1 MNMKSFKYCILLTS
15 LSVSI
20 YAQFTISG
28 GTITGG
34 QSTSSSEEFGLQ
46 GSSGSQTSDPVSSDS
61 FSVSQGSA
69 GITQQ
74 IYMRPPDIKL
84 FISDTLYKT
93 GESILVRGILTDLNG
108 VAGADFIYQKGGSND
123 SISIPMVAVDDSTY
137 EVLIDDSLLTPKNF
151 KSYIRGTD
159 NLSYSGGSDI
169 IKPTLGFGKNILS
182 MSIEGSKYP
191 KGIVSNRWRLVSFPG
206 VLKDEKIS
214 NPYKKKGYAFY
225 SWDMT
230 DSSWVISDSIKVGE
244 AYWFKHMYKNSIPFF
259 ADSGIALP
267 LDPYTMKLKEGWNMI
282 GSPFAFPVSVER
294 DSNLVSPLYFYG
306 DSSKKNGWEV
316 QNGIMNPWAGY
327 VVKSQSDTATIKLI
341 PFALEKNLGVA
352 KKINDS
358 WENKISIE
366 SNTYFDRS
374 GVIGSRKSAKDDE
387 DILDIQSLPILDNKL
402 SIVMSINNND
412 VFKNSSDIRSSYNM
426 NGVWDVRIIRSQE
439 DGEIIL
445 SNTFTGL
452 NELGLKIITL
462 DIQNRY
468 VHNILENKDYV
479 IRDNFRSIYELKFI
493 VGDESYV
500 NRMIS
505 EILSN
510 IPIEHSLSQN
520 YPNPFNP
527 KTVIN
532 YELRR
537 TGNTRITIYNILGQ
551 EVRSLVNGLK
561 NYGKHTIVWNGQDK
575 SGKLVSSGVYFSEM
589 VINDFR
595 STRKMVLMK

>member
-1 MNMKSFKYCILLTS
+1 MKLFKYYIIITS
-15 LSVSI
+15 LSVTI

-46 GSSGSQTSDPVSSDS
+46 GSSGSQTSDPLSSDS

-84 FISDTLYKT
+84 FVSDTLHKT
-93 GESILVRGILTDLNG
+93 GESILVRGILTDMNG
-108 VAGADFIYQKGGSND
+108 IAGADFIYQRGGSND
-123 SISIPMVAVDDSTY
+123 TLSIPMVAVNDSMY
-137 EVLIDDSLLTPKNF
+137 EVLIEDSLLTPKNF

-159 NLSYSGGSDI
+159 NLSYSGGSDM
-169 IKPTLGFGKNILS
+169 IKPALGFGKNILS

-206 VLKDEKIS
+206 GLKDKKIL
-214 NPYKKKGYAFY
+214 NPYEEKGYAFY

-259 ADSGIALP
+259 ADSGTALP
-267 LDPYTMKLKEGWNMI
+267 LNPYIITLKEGWNMI
-282 GSPFAFPVSVER
+282 GSPFAFPVSLER
-294 DSNLVSPLYFYG
+294 DSNQVSPLYFYG

-316 QNGIMNPWAGY
+316 QNEIMDPWAGY
-327 VVKSQSDTATIKLI
+327 VVKAQSDTATIKLI
-341 PFALEKNLGVA
+341 PFALERNSGVA
-352 KKINDS
+352 RKINNS
-358 WENKISIE
+358 WENRISIE

-387 DILDIQSLPILDNKL
+387 DISDIQSLPILDNKL
-402 SIVMSINNND
+402 SIIMSVNNND
-412 VFKNSSDIRSSYNM
+412 IFEKSSDIRSNYNM
-426 NGVWDVRIIRSQE
+426 NGVWDIRIIRNE
-439 DGEIIL
+439 KDGEIKL
-445 SNTFTGL
+445 SNKFVGV
-452 NELGLKIITL
+452 NELGLKIIAL

-468 VHNILENKDYV
+468 VHNVLSGGDY
-479 IRDNFRSIYELKFI
+479 IINDDFEYIYELKFI
-493 VGDESYV
+493 VGDVGYV
-500 NRMIS
+500 DGMVS

-510 IPIEHSLSQN
+510 IPTEYSLSQN

-527 KTVIN
+527 STIIN
-532 YELRR
+532 YELIR
-537 TGNTRITIYNILGQ
+537 TGKARITIYNVLGQ
-551 EVRSLVNGLK
+551 EIISLVNDLK
-561 NYGKHTIVWNGQDK
+561 NYGKHSVTWNGQDK
-575 SGKLVSSGVYFSEM
+575 SGKIVSSGVYFSEM
-589 VINDFR
+589 IINNFR
-595 STRKMVLMK
+595 ATKKMVLMK